1 MAIFD
6 DSLSKITTLSL
17 KITHPVPPPPPPPIS
32 EASHKTYL
40 LDANLKSEL
49 VLIYS
54 WDNLTFFWLILIV
67 MYFNY
72 RVTSRKNIL
81 NAVKKKNIFPVR
93 EQMYVGVL

>member
-17 KITHPVPPPPPPPIS
+17 KITLPVPPPLIS

-40 LDANLKSEL
+40 LDANLESEL

-54 WDNLTFFWLILIV
+54 WDHLTFFWLILII

-81 NAVKKKNIFPVR
+81 NIFPVR